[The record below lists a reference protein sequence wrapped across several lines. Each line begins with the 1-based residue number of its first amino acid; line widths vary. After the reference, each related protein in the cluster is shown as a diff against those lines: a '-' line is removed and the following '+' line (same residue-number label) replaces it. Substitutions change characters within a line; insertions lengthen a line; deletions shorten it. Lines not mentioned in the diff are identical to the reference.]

1 MFNLFR
7 QHSRVTASP
16 RRAIGLCAVL
26 LSVGVTVG
34 AQSSDSPVRLL
45 ESVKKSAMQQ
55 EVDRLAEAGF
65 DILLAHLDPPRLT
78 AQTGWLL
85 AQRGQET
92 GARSYRFVED
102 LEALLTKG
110 QLDAGYRLLPQT
122 LTRGKRLLGEDY
134 FCAIFQKMPVDSAAR
149 EYVFVRGGTPEHLEK
164 RARAIPGNGLV
175 PVAIDSHRMPA
186 VGIFERQ
193 AHAEPWKV
201 LATTLRETMENELS
215 AAAADGYRIVAAS
228 GGEER
233 VFALVQRADAPPVEY
248 KLLEPERSASLER
261 DMNEMAAQ
269 GFRFAGASLLSVG
282 NSLGGRTGL
291 AMERTPAPSPTA
303 YRVVG
308 ARRAGTI
315 DKELSQAVTKGF
327 RILAAT
333 VGYTETVIVLAK
345 PAGETTTTVR

>member
-1 MFNLFR
+1 MFSLIR
-7 QHSRVTASP
+7 QHRRVTASP
-16 RRAIGLCAVL
+16 RRAIGVCVVL
-26 LSVGVTVG
+26 LSAGLTAG

-45 ESVKKSAMQQ
+45 EVKKSAMQQ
-55 EVDRLAEAGF
+55 EVERLAEAGF
-65 DILLAHLDPPRLT
+65 DILLAHLGGPTAFT

-102 LEALLTKG
+102 LEALLTTG

-122 LTRGKRLLGEDY
+122 LTRGQKLLGGEY
-134 FCAIFQKMPVDSAAR
+134 FCAIFEKRPVDSAAR
-149 EYVFVRGGTPEHLEK
+149 EYVFVRGGKPGGLEK
-164 RARAIPGNGLV
+164 EAHAIPGDGLV
-175 PVAIDSHRMPA
+175 PVAIDSHRIPT

-193 AHAEPWKV
+193 AHAEPWKI
-201 LATTLRETMENELS
+201 LATKRKGTMENELM

-233 VFALVQRADAPPVEY
+233 VFALVQRANAPPVEY
-248 KLLEPERSASLER
+248 KLLEPARSASLER
-261 DMNEMAAQ
+261 DLNEMAAQ
-269 GFRFAGASLLSVG
+269 GFRFAEASLLSVG
-282 NSLGGRTGL
+282 NSLGGATGL
-291 AMERTPAPSPTA
+291 VMERTPAPSPTA

-308 ARRAGTI
+308 ARRVGTI
-315 DKELSQAVTKGF
+315 DKELSQAAAEGF

-333 VGYTETVIVLAK
+333 PGYGEMVVVLAK